1 MTPLP
6 VRVPIA
12 VHMTTV
18 HAATDPRIY
27 SKECRSLVQAGWKV
41 TLIAPGGR
49 DDTRDGVQIL
59 AVPPRRRL
67 ARMTIGVWEVYRAAG
82 RVPADV
88 YHLHDPELI
97 PAGLLL
103 RLRRRHVIYDAH
115 EDLPRQIGA
124 KGWIPPALRRM
135 AAALSAWLLGLAASR
150 FAAIVAVTE
159 PVASRFPAERTVVIH
174 NYPRLEEFQAARPAS
189 AYRARP
195 ANLAYVG
202 GIAEIRGLREMMA
215 AVHSLPADLGARLRL
230 AGRFQPASLASKVA
244 DLTEGAN
251 RVDVLGWMST
261 AEIAEMLAESRIGLC
276 LLHPLPNY
284 LDSLPTKLFEYMA
297 AGLPVVASDFPVWR
311 GIVTQAGCGILVD
324 PLDVAAIAAA
334 IEELLRDPQRAEE
347 MGRRGRAA
355 VEARYSWSSEA
366 AKLEAL
372 YQRFRTA

>member
-1 MTPLP
+1 
-6 VRVPIA
+6 
-12 VHMTTV
+12 
-18 HAATDPRIY
+18 
-27 SKECRSLVQAGWKV
+27 
-41 TLIAPGGR
+41 
-49 DDTRDGVQIL
+49 
-59 AVPPRRRL
+59 
-67 ARMTIGVWEVYRAAG
+67 
-82 RVPADV
+82 
-88 YHLHDPELI
+88 
-97 PAGLLL
+97 
-103 RLRRRHVIYDAH
+103 
-115 EDLPRQIGA
+115 
-124 KGWIPPALRRM
+124 LRRM

-159 PVASRFPAERTVVIH
+159 PVASRFPAERTIVIH
-174 NYPRLEEFQAARPAS
+174 NYPRLEEFQAARPAT

-215 AVHSLPADLGARLRL
+215 AVHSLPADLDARLRL

-372 YQRFRTA
+372 YQRFRTT